1 MRIGINKKY
10 RTVNGEDVTIE
21 RIFSGKVYGI
31 IHASKEFFTIW
42 WHDGELISSEFQAL
56 GGGEENLNLVEI
68 KEEFEGNTSKPVS
81 WEVFN
86 DYQEMQNMEL
96 ARLNNELVD
105 LRTSRE
111 ELGKETRKRVAAL
124 VELNKE
130 TKKELRKELIDLKS
144 YQIASS
150 VFTLISVIMS
160 AVAIV
165 MNLSK

>member
-1 MRIGINKKY
+1 MRIDINKKY

-21 RIFSGKVYGI
+21 RVFSGKVYGI

-42 WHDGELISSEFQAL
+42 WHDGELISSEFEAL
-56 GGGEENLNLVEI
+56 NEEKNLNLVEI

-150 VFTLISVIMS
+150 VFIIISLVMS

-165 MNLSK
+165 INLSK

>member
-1 MRIGINKKY
+1 MRIDINKKY

-21 RIFSGKVYGI
+21 RVFSGKVYGI

-42 WHDGELISSEFQAL
+42 WHDGELISSEFEAL
-56 GGGEENLNLVEI
+56 DEEKNLNLVEI

-81 WEVFN
+81 WEIFT

-105 LRTSRE
+105 LRGSRE
-111 ELGKETRKRVAAL
+111 ELKKDTRKRVAAL
-124 VELNKE
+124 VELNKD
-130 TKKELRKELIDLKS
+130 TKKDLRKELFDLKS

-150 VFTLISVIMS
+150 VFTVIALAMS

-165 MNLSK
+165 MHIKK